1 MKKRRVGEYAIEMR
15 LRQIELEEILVP
27 YFAAAM
33 GARHGHEVRGAFQTY
48 RDMAK
53 FAEHL
58 EVATGPAAKIEYRE
72 WRLTS
77 DGLQQRL
84 DVLGDIVITCASP
97 KLFRVP
103 VVMVQGLTSD
113 LFEVVRIKFHS
124 VRVVLMHRREFSTKR
139 GAPLYAV
146 AAAN

>member
-58 EVATGPAAKIEYRE
+58 EVATGPAAKIEYCE

-84 DVLGDIVITCASP
+84 DVLGDIVITCALP
-97 KLFRVP
+97 KIFRMP
-103 VVMVQGLTSD
+103 VVIFQSEAGDFFKVLRGFSFM
-113 LFEVVRIKFHS
+113 FVRS
-124 VRVVLMHRREFSTKR
+124 ALDGSR
-139 GAPLYAV
+139 
-146 AAAN
+146 